1 MWLKQSTSVVV
12 SFGPF
17 LDKTD
22 GVTLEVAL
30 VSAIDHATTGA
41 MLSKNGGAL
50 TIRSQAVTAST
61 YDARGDYRLT
71 LSTTDT
77 NTLGTLRMIF
87 EEAAT
92 CLPVWQDFMVVP
104 ANVWDS
110 LFGAD
115 ALQVDV
121 AQWLGTAAA
130 TPTVAG
136 VPEVDLTHVAGATT
150 NVAALATNVDAILTD
165 TAVIGA
171 AGAGLTAVPWNAAWD
186 AEVQSEVDD
195 ALVAQRLDELLNA
208 DSDIDGLAPPTV
220 GSVFH
225 ELLTKTAGSFT
236 YDQTTDSLEAVRDR
250 GDAAW
255 ITATGFALAT
265 VCTEARLAELD
276 GANLPTDV
284 AAVKTDTAAILI
296 DTAEIGAAGAGLTT
310 LATQASVNTID
321 DFLDTEV
328 AAILAAVDTEVAAI
342 KAKTDSLTFTVA
354 NVIDA
359 NLLRLNGVAAS
370 AQNLEKS
377 ASIIH
382 QGSVTGAA
390 TTTTLIDSGLTEAD
404 TDFWK
409 GRIIIFTS
417 GALLGQ
423 ATDITAFDPAL
434 DKLTFTALTNA
445 PAAAVEYVIV

>member
-171 AGAGLTAVPWNAAWD
+171 AGVGLTAVALADTTSDGVIADAVWNAA
-186 AEVQSEVDD
+186 
-195 ALVAQRLDELLNA
+195 
-208 DSDIDGLAPPTV
+208 
-220 GSVFH
+220 
-225 ELLTKTAGSFT
+225 
-236 YDQTTDSLEAVRDR
+236 
-250 GDAAW
+250 
-255 ITATGFALAT
+255 TATY
-265 VCTEARLAELD
+265 
-276 GANLPTDV
+276 
-284 AAVKTDTAAILI
+284 
-296 DTAEIGAAGAGLTT
+296 GAAGSYGL
-310 LATQASVNTID
+310 LV
-321 DFLDTEV
+321 
-328 AAILAAVDTEVAAI
+328 
-342 KAKTDSLTFTVA
+342 
-354 NVIDA
+354 
-359 NLLRLNGVAAS
+359 
-370 AQNLEKS
+370 
-377 ASIIH
+377 
-382 QGSVTGAA
+382 
-390 TTTTLIDSGLTEAD
+390 
-404 TDFWK
+404 
-409 GRIIIFTS
+409 
-417 GALLGQ
+417 
-423 ATDITAFDPAL
+423 ATDL
-434 DKLTFTALTNA
+434 DATVSSRA
-445 PAAAVEYVIV
+445 

>member
-1 MWLKQSTSVVV
+1 MWLKQSAAVTVKM
-12 SFGPF
+12 GPF
-17 LDKTD
+17 VDSTD
-22 GVTLEVAL
+22 GNTQEIAL
-30 VSAIDHATTGA
+30 TISQADIR
-41 MLSKNGGAL
+41 LSKNGGLYAQTNNVAGATHDEKGNYGVPL
-50 TIRSQAVTAST
+50 
-61 YDARGDYRLT
+61 D
-71 LSTTDT
+71 TTDT
-77 NTLGTLRMIF
+77 NTLGTLRVHIH
-87 EEAAT
+87 ETGALA
-92 CLPVWQDFMVVP
+92 VWQDFMVVP

-186 AEVQSEVDD
+186 AEVQSEADD

-236 YDQTTDSLEAVRDR
+236 YDQATDSLEAIRDTAPLGTAMR
-250 GDAAW
+250 GTDSA
-255 ITATGFALAT
+255 ALAT
-265 VCTEARLAELD
+265 VCTEARL
-276 GANLPTDV
+276 
-284 AAVKTDTAAILI
+284 
-296 DTAEIGAAGAGLTT
+296 
-310 LATQASVNTID
+310 
-321 DFLDTEV
+321 
-328 AAILAAVDTEVAAI
+328 
-342 KAKTDSLTFTVA
+342 AKTDSLTFTVA

-377 ASIIH
+377 ASVIH

-404 TDFWK
+404 VDFWK

-423 ATDITAFDPAL
+423 ATDITAFDPVT

-445 PAAAVEYVIV
+445 PAAAVTYVIV